1 MCFLLPRQELSIS
14 WEMED
19 FVAKTLYTYDY
30 FERKRDGESMTKKQ
44 KQLTLFALTW
54 PIFIELGLRMLMGNA
69 DTLMLSR
76 YSDDSVAAVGV
87 ANQLV
92 AVLLVMF
99 GFVAMGTGIVVSQYL
114 GAGEKRKASEVAV
127 VALGANLL
135 FGLLLSLLMIVF
147 GRTFLKWMGLPD
159 ELMSDALTFL
169 RIVGGASVL
178 QAVMMAISA
187 TVRSHG
193 FAKDAMFV
201 TFGMNILN
209 VIGNYLLLFGPFGL
223 PVLGVLGVSMS
234 TAFAQVVGVVVM
246 FIILFKRMEGA
257 LPFHL
262 LLKFPRYALKNILKI
277 GIPSAGEHLSYMSS
291 QVMITFIITMIGVG
305 ALTTKVYTSNLM
317 MFIYLFSM
325 AIAQGTQILI
335 GRLVGAQEQ
344 ETAYRTC
351 LKSLRIGLLV
361 SLGMAG
367 VMSLFREQMLGLF
380 TDDPEILALGG
391 TLILM
396 TILLEPGRVFNLVVI
411 SSLRAAG
418 DAKFPVYLGILSMWG
433 VAVPLAYLLG
443 IYYGYGLVGI
453 WVAMIVDEWLRGL
466 LMLWR
471 WRSRKWQRMGLI
483 ERTTAQDGVAG

>member
-1 MCFLLPRQELSIS
+1 
-14 WEMED
+14 
-19 FVAKTLYTYDY
+19 
-30 FERKRDGESMTKKQ
+30 MTKTQ
-44 KQLTLFALTW
+44 KKLTLFALTW

-76 YSDDSVAAVGV
+76 YSDDAVAAVGV

-92 AVLLVMF
+92 SVLLVMF

-135 FGLLLSLLMIVF
+135 FGLFLSLMMIVF
-147 GRTFLKWMGLPD
+147 GRTFLQWMGLPD

-169 RIVGGASVL
+169 RIVGGAAVL

-193 FAKDAMFV
+193 FAKDAMYV
-201 TFGMNILN
+201 TLGMNVLN
-209 VIGNYLLLFGPFGL
+209 VIGNYLFIFGPFGL

-234 TAFAQVVGVVVM
+234 TAIAQVCGLIVM
-246 FIILFKRMEGA
+246 FVILVKRMDGA
-257 LPFHL
+257 LPFKL
-262 LLKFPRYALKNILKI
+262 LLKFPRYALVNILKI
-277 GIPSAGEHLSYMSS
+277 GVPSAGEHLSYMSS
-291 QVMITFIITMIGVG
+291 QVMITFLITMIGIG
-305 ALTTKVYTSNLM
+305 ALTTKVYTQNLM

-335 GRLVGAQEQ
+335 GHLVGAREQ

-351 LKSLRIGLLV
+351 LKSLKIGIMV
-361 SLGMAG
+361 SLGMAC
-367 VMSLFREQMLGLF
+367 VMSLFRENMLGLF
-380 TDDPEILALGG
+380 TDDADIVALGS

-433 VAVPLAYLLG
+433 VSVPLAYLLG
-443 IYYGYGLVGI
+443 IYLGYGLVGV
-453 WVAMIVDEWLRGL
+453 WAAFIVDEWLRGL

-471 WRSRKWQRMGLI
+471 WRTKRWQQMSLVQSVQAPVQEG
-483 ERTTAQDGVAG
+483 AAG